1 MIFAVF
7 LMQCWLKFTVKP
19 TSVDVDDHTLHLE
32 YKSFVKFIY
41 GDIVGDKGY
50 ISRILFERLFVDGIQ
65 LIIKLKS
72 NIEGALMTLS
82 VGAQFWRI
90 PYFSSSTSKMSVCSR
105 HWDRPHHCNEWKA
118 IQNLHCCTS
127 YLTLMF
133 TERR

>member
-1 MIFAVF
+1 M
-7 LMQCWLKFTVKP
+7 
-19 TSVDVDDHTLHLE
+19 DDHTLHLE

-82 VGAQFWRI
+82 VGAQF
-90 PYFSSSTSKMSVCSR
+90 
-105 HWDRPHHCNEWKA
+105 
-118 IQNLHCCTS
+118 
-127 YLTLMF
+127 
-133 TERR
+133 